1 MDAIA
6 VVRELEQ
13 QGVIPQ
19 GEQDT
24 ITKTSSRKQQNE
36 ILFACLKRTCTK
48 EVLMRACGI
57 IIEVKGNPK
66 MKSLGEDMKR
76 RLETRKCCMH
86 IHAGLLTMSKF
97 SNIC

>member
-19 GEQDT
+19 GEQEKV
-24 ITKTSSRKQQNE
+24 TKTFERKQQNE

-48 EVLMRACGI
+48 EALMRACGI

-86 IHAGLLTMSKF
+86 IHAGLLAMSKI